1 MYPLKC
7 ACQPTLHFASNPNYR
22 TIEEF
27 DIIILLLNAAIIYCM
42 FMTEDYVISW
52 ALLTY
57 INIEAYSRLKGS
69 NSNIQ
74 LYCLL
79 ETYSN
84 SYEYFYNMESKSTS

>member
-1 MYPLKC
+1 
-7 ACQPTLHFASNPNYR
+7 
-22 TIEEF
+22 
-27 DIIILLLNAAIIYCM
+27 
-42 FMTEDYVISW
+42 MTADYVISW

-57 INIEAYSRLKGS
+57 INIKAYSRLKGS

-84 SYEYFYNMESKSTS
+84 SYEHFYNMESKSTS